1 MWGRYREYVAPTEW
15 ETSKDL
21 HIDYNYMEVWY
32 ECVQNMVDQLAFI
45 NNSIKQG
52 LLVNDKTV
60 LTGLKCFD
68 KENGAGD
75 VAVLTSLYLTSKYAN
90 NPLLGI
96 KVAAY
101 TVGIDTDT
109 IACITGGLLGML
121 CGTTWIP
128 VEWRMLQDY
137 NCFLNVAEIL
147 LSDDMQAVSKRISD
161 VDNNRQELYS
171 SPIGKFYTEKHMKYP
186 VEHLEKLSLLKFTP
200 YLDKPCILKTMCV
213 CQKWLIQTHRGF
225 PMILT
230 KLFRLCLKYT
240 YLLKL

>member
-1 MWGRYREYVAPTEW
+1 
-15 ETSKDL
+15 
-21 HIDYNYMEVWY
+21 MEVWY

-45 NNSIKQG
+45 NNSIKKG

-137 NCFLNVAEIL
+137 NCF
-147 LSDDMQAVSKRISD
+147 QK
-161 VDNNRQELYS
+161 
-171 SPIGKFYTEKHMKYP
+171 KHMKSP
-186 VEHLEKLSLLKFTP
+186 VAHLEKLSLLKSTP

-213 CQKWLIQTHRGF
+213 CQKWLIQTHQGF